1 MSDTFGTKNAGRPLE
16 ERVENQALSIDLR
29 EAVMACF
36 SGGESRRWT
45 VGELVERF
53 KNLGVCAS
61 RASVTAALAELG
73 LELEISSWAPWRLVE
88 RGTEWILEPKSEL
101 VALLS
106 GVRRLPLKEA
116 KILSEEHKAVLLV
129 TIGYRQKGGVSK
141 ARVGEILGLEAASYL
156 DDLLSQGLIY
166 CDPSRELSFWRPTQS
181 ALLALGLRSHTDI
194 PALKE
199 LEEWF
204 DTKEMLGIA
213 KLDPFFERTSKLASR
228 RFKREL
234 ERRGTLGGSPLAL
247 KPDPSLKRIPSEE
260 SGSDL
265 FRSDGPD
272 AAAFSSHD
280 ESPQSIVQGCPTQ
293 GSPVGPGEKKV

>member
-1 MSDTFGTKNAGRPLE
+1 VSDTFATRNAGQPQEESLE
-16 ERVENQALSIDLR
+16 SQALSVDLR
-29 EAVMACF
+29 EAVMACLC
-36 SGGESRRWT
+36 GGESRRWT
-45 VGELVERF
+45 IAELVERF

-61 RASVTAALAELG
+61 RASVTAALAELA
-73 LELEISSWAPWRLVE
+73 LELELSGWAPWRLLE

-129 TIGYRQKGGVSK
+129 VIGYRRKGGVSK
-141 ARVGEILGLEAASYL
+141 ARVGEILGLEVSSYL
-156 DDLLSQGLIY
+156 DDLLSRGLIY
-166 CDPSRELSFWRPTQS
+166 CDPSRELNFWRPTS
-181 ALLALGLRSHTDI
+181 EALLALGLRSHTDI

-204 DTKEMLGIA
+204 DTQKEMRVIA

-234 ERRGTLGGSPLAL
+234 ERRGTLGEPLDGA
-247 KPDPSLKRIPSEE
+247 SLFTERIPTEE

-265 FRSDGPD
+265 FRSDGLD
-272 AAAFSSHD
+272 AAALSCHAESS
-280 ESPQSIVQGCPTQ
+280 QSVVQGCSAQ
-293 GSPVGPGEKKV
+293 GSAVWPGEKEP